1 MTRQEAVKPTPEQ
14 AAGQLSATRMT
25 IPRRTHQTTGGAAM
39 PVPRSAAGVQAPAAS
54 TAPVAP
60 QQTPQSGAMVNPD
73 GGRQQMF
80 QQAVQNAQQQPG
92 TMQEAMTSPALQP
105 AVDKAKE
112 LAQQSEQA
120 RAAAAQGAVDAQKEQ
135 QWMSGQRRMNG
146 DGQQELQQGAGTTAA
161 DRATRQMTPGG
172 DVVPGFTV
180 AHPQQSSGTVNHG
193 DADAQPQVASMDDLI
208 GYLRKKSRDKLA
220 EADETPE
227 QKAAREKREKR
238 ERLLATIGDGLGAF
252 HEAYSYMRGIKP
264 MTSGSLSAAQEARV
278 RALGLERDKKYSD
291 ALENYLKVLD
301 AQRKEDYYKS
311 IADTRRAQQESLDRD
326 RTEKRKMQQEKN
338 QAYINLMEAKRQNE
352 LEKSDYY
359 TAYLNA
365 LNSGADIETAKAY
378 ANQEVVRLANERE
391 AADAAVKQSKVDANK
406 AQANQRNAAANAS
419 NARADKTRAGGSSS
433 GTTTT
438 TTTTYDKN
446 GNVKGTKVTTKSKGN
461 GGSRRSSSGKKNGNG
476 KKPTNVN
483 WKK

>member
-1 MTRQEAVKPTPEQ
+1 
-14 AAGQLSATRMT
+14 
-25 IPRRTHQTTGGAAM
+25 
-39 PVPRSAAGVQAPAAS
+39 
-54 TAPVAP
+54 
-60 QQTPQSGAMVNPD
+60 MVNTD

-80 QQAVQNAQQQPG
+80 QQAVQNAQQRPW
-92 TMQEAMTSPALQP
+92 TMQEAVTSPALQP
-105 AVDKAKE
+105 AVDKARA

-120 RAAAAQGAVDAQKEQ
+120 RAAAAQGAADAAKEQ

-180 AHPQQSSGTVNHG
+180 AQPQQSSGTVNQG
-193 DADAQPQVASMDDLI
+193 DADAEPQVADMDDLI

-311 IADTRRAQQESLDRD
+311 IADTRRAQQESQDRD
-326 RTEKRKMQQEKN
+326 RAEKRKETARVNDARIELYRARKGKLIDDSVFNAYYETAITSGLDEATAINTALAAAKEQQEALARQG
-338 QAYINLMEAKRQNE
+338 QAESDAKV
-352 LEKSDYY
+352 
-359 TAYLNA
+359 NA
-365 LNSGADIETAKAY
+365 TN
-378 ANQEVVRLANERE
+378 
-391 AADAAVKQSKVDANK
+391 

-461 GGSRRSSSGKKNGNG
+461 GGSRRSSSGNSGNG
-476 KKPTNVN
+476 RQGKSKNRYGNV
-483 WKK
+483 KAK